1 MLNYYENGGLKML
14 DIQTFN
20 HALKESNCAIT
31 SNGPG
36 VIRFPLKV
44 IALFDHWNEKKK
56 KKIKQIVFAHGK

>member
-44 IALFDHWNEKKK
+44 IALFDHWNEKKNK
-56 KKIKQIVFAHGK
+56 